1 MSKVRTSVL
10 RAVEP
15 GETPERV
22 MPEALPLSDALER
35 GTYVQILIAQRKEMV
50 SALPETK
57 GPALA
62 ALHRQISLTSKEIE
76 SLLSRESDEAE
87 GGANVEDGEFDAE
100 AI

>member
-1 MSKVRTSVL
+1 MRNVPYVRHYLKDIQVAQ
-10 RAVEP
+10 RAEMVA
-15 GETPERV
+15 
-22 MPEALPLSDALER
+22 ALPD
-35 GTYVQILIAQRKEMV
+35 
-50 SALPETK
+50 TK

-76 SLLSRESDEAE
+76 SLMSRDGDEAE

>member
-1 MSKVRTSVL
+1 MSKVRTHVL
-10 RAVEP
+10 RAVGP
-15 GETPERV
+15 DETPGRV
-22 MPEALPLSDALER
+22 MPEALSLADALER

-62 ALHRQISLTSKEIE
+62 ALHRQISMTSKEIE
-76 SLLSRESDEAE
+76 ALMSRESDESE
-87 GGANVEDGEFDAE
+87 GGANVDDGEFDAE